1 MAMSERRPQ
10 DMVERPD
17 RAPATDQASLLAEA
31 QRQLRE
37 VFGYHEF
44 RPLQAEIVTRIAG
57 GGDALVLMPTGGGK
71 SICYQLPALVRG
83 KTGVVVSPLIALMQ
97 DQVSAM
103 QQLGLRCE
111 ALNSTLS
118 AAEVRDVEGR
128 LLEGDLDLCYL
139 SPERLLQPRTLALLD
154 QALRLDRIALFAIDE
169 AHCVSQWG
177 HDFRPEY
184 LELGLL
190 AERYPGVPRVALTA
204 TADAPTRR
212 EILGRLKLHEDD
224 AFVSGFDRPNIRYQI
239 ALRGSSSK
247 DGKGGRGSLERFI
260 KEEHPGE
267 AGIVYCLSRRAV
279 DETAAWLRQQGY
291 DALPYHAGMDKQQ
304 RAWNQERFIREEGV
318 IIVATIAFGMGI
330 DKPNVR
336 FVAHLSLPKSLE
348 AYYQETGRAG
358 RDGLPADAWLA
369 YGLQDVILHRRM
381 LETSESDESHKR
393 ASRARLQS
401 MLGFAEVASC
411 RRQVLLAY
419 FGERLEEPCGNCDTC
434 LSPVDT
440 FDGTEAGQMALSAVV
455 RTGQRF
461 GVEYLVGLLRG
472 KGDARIRS
480 FGHDR
485 LPTYGVGKDRK
496 AVEWRSIFRQLIAGG
511 LLNVDVE
518 GHGSLLLTDLSRPLL
533 RGEQE
538 LRLRV
543 DKSRPAGR
551 AKKTAKSKARGAK
564 GTGKGRAR
572 GAASAGLNDSDRTL
586 FEAMRAHRL
595 ELARAQGVAPY
606 VIFHDT
612 TLLAMVE
619 HRPSSLE
626 ALGEISGVGESK
638 LARYG
643 GSFLG
648 VLKTAADAGEA
659 PDNDPFLSADAAD
672 QERGWTMD
680 EDG

>member
-551 AKKTAKSKARGAK
+551 AKTTAKSKARGAK